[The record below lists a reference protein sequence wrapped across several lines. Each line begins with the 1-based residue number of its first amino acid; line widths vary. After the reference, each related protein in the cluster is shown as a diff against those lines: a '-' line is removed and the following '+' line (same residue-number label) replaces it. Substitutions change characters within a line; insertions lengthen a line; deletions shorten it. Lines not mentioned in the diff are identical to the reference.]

1 MGSCSPWKLF
11 RIATSSSTIEMHS
24 QFGFLVCCG
33 LNGCF
38 SNILT
43 IISGLIDLLLRLTLS
58 HKTLAIIRVFWL
70 QQNTRFKCIKWIL
83 SARQLLS
90 VFQSKQS
97 QEEDDELQSQQFPL
111 KFSSGF
117 FNIGFDE
124 NIKIL
129 SHQSC
134 HEDKIECFQRK
145 KTKQWYST
153 LSASTTKYSVS
164 PLCISWLHS
173 SHELGCLVKKWV
185 VSMIS

>member
-1 MGSCSPWKLF
+1 
-11 RIATSSSTIEMHS
+11 MHS

-33 LNGCF
+33 LSGCF

-43 IISGLIDLLLRLTLS
+43 IISGLIDLWLRLTLS

-97 QEEDDELQSQQFPL
+97 QEEDDKLQFQQFPL

-117 FNIGFDE
+117 FNIGFEED
-124 NIKIL
+124 IKIL
-129 SHQSC
+129 YHQSC
-134 HEDKIECFQRK
+134 HQDKIEYFLWK
-145 KTKQWYST
+145 KTKQWYSI
-153 LSASTTKYSVS
+153 LSASTTKYSDRS
-164 PLCISWLHS
+164 FSFSATFPTSY
-173 SHELGCLVKKWV
+173 ELGCLVKSFEYDILRLDIRWLELPSV
-185 VSMIS
+185 